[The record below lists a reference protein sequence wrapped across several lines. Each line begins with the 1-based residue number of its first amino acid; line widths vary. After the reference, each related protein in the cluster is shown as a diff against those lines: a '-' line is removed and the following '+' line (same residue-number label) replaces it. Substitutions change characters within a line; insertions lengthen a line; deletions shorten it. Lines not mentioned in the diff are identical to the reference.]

1 MFDLITAITYLR
13 KQFTKRDILLI
24 VGVLALF
31 LATRLINLD
40 KFPIFSDEGI
50 YIHWAKTAWHDAT
63 WRFISLTDGKQ
74 PLQTWGTIPFLKL
87 FPNNALLGGRLF
99 AVSMGLFGLV
109 GMFTL
114 LFYVFGKRAALVGS
128 LIFVLNPYFLFYDR
142 LALVDSG
149 VNAFFIWI
157 LLFSIILARTLRLDM
172 AIIMG
177 LIAGFGL
184 LAKSSVQIFVGLSV
198 FAPILFAEYNKRQ
211 FTRKLINYFF
221 LYAIVAVLAIL
232 IYNVQR
238 LSPFLHYVAEKN
250 TTFVMTFD
258 EFLKNPFEVFSRN
271 IRLVP
276 EYVGW
281 EAGFFFSIMSLAGL
295 FLLWKKN
302 LQMALYLTLWVVIPY
317 GMISFFSKVVFGRY
331 LIFFGSLLVIFATYF
346 VVSQTKKNMVAV
358 LLALYVVSIAFAD
371 YAIIADYKNV
381 PLPPIDR
388 GQYIEGW
395 PAGWGSKEV
404 MEFAREKSA
413 EKPVIILA
421 EGNFGMSGDVL
432 DVFLRKGDRISIRGY
447 WPLGEKELLDNQKD
461 LDKNYIYVVMSH
473 AFNYPAEW
481 PMRLVKRFDKP
492 GNQSVLYLFELTR

>member
-1 MFDLITAITYLR
+1 MFDLIAILSYLR
-13 KQFTKRDILLI
+13 KQFTRRDVLWMFGI
-24 VGVLALF
+24 LALF

-50 YIHWAKTAWHDAT
+50 YIHWAKTAWHDAN

-87 FPNNALLGGRLF
+87 FPNNALLAGRLF
-99 AVSMGLFGLV
+99 AVSMGLFGLT

-114 LFYVFGKRAALVGS
+114 LFYAFGKKAALIGS
-128 LIFVLNPYFLFYDR
+128 LIFILNPYFLFYDR

-157 LLFSIILARTLRLDM
+157 LLFSIILARTLRLDI

-184 LAKSSVQIFVGLSV
+184 LAKSSVQMFVGLAV
-198 FAPILFAEYNKRQ
+198 FAPILFAEKNKKHFSQ
-211 FTRKLINYFF
+211 KALNYFF
-221 LYAIVAVLAIL
+221 LYMIVVVLAIL

-250 TTFVMTFD
+250 TTFVMTLD
-258 EFLKNPFEVFSRN
+258 EFLKNPFDVFQRN
-271 IRLVP
+271 IKLVP

-281 EAGFFFSIMSLAGL
+281 ESGLFFSVMSFAGIY
-295 FLLWKKN
+295 LLWKKN
-302 LQMALYLTLWVVIPY
+302 IRLALYLTLWILIPY
-317 GMISFFSKVVFGRY
+317 LMISFFSKVVFGRY
-331 LIFFGSLLVIFATYF
+331 LIFFGSLMVIFATYF
-346 VVSQTKKNMVAV
+346 VTSQTKKNMTPI
-358 LLALYVVSIAFAD
+358 LIALYIFSILFAN
-371 YAIIADYKNV
+371 YTIIADFKDI

-388 GQYIEGW
+388 GQYIESW
-395 PAGWGSKEV
+395 PAGWG
-404 MEFAREKSA
+404 AREIVEYARQKSS

-432 DVFLRKGDRISIRGY
+432 DVFLRKDDRISIRGY
-447 WPLGEKELLDNQKD
+447 WPLGEKELVANQKD
-461 LDKNYIYVVMSH
+461 LDKNYIYIVLSH
-473 AFNYPAEW
+473 NFEYPKEW
-481 PMRLVKRFDKP
+481 PMRLIRRFDKP
-492 GNQSVLYLFELTR
+492 EGQGVMYLYELTR

>member
-1 MFDLITAITYLR
+1 MFDLIMAVSYLK
-13 KQFTKRDILLI
+13 KQFTRRDILFILGI
-24 VGVLALF
+24 LALF

-40 KFPIFSDEGI
+40 QFPIFSDEGI
-50 YIHWAKTAWHDAT
+50 YIHWAKTAWHDAS

-87 FPNNALLGGRLF
+87 FPDNALLAGRLF

-109 GMFTL
+109 GIFIL
-114 LFYVFGKRAALVGS
+114 LFYVFGKKAAHIGS

-172 AIIMG
+172 AIMMG

-184 LAKSSVQIFVGLSV
+184 LAKSSVQIFVGLCA
-198 FAPILFAEYNKRQ
+198 FAPILFAQQSKKQ
-211 FTRKLINYFF
+211 FSRKILNYFF
-221 LYAIVAVLAIL
+221 LYAIVAFLAVL

-238 LSPFLHYVAEKN
+238 LSPFLHYVAQKN

-281 EAGFFFSIMSLAGL
+281 EAGLFFSIMSLVGI

-302 LQMALYLTLWVVIPY
+302 LQLALYLTLWIIIPY
-317 GMISFFSKVVFGRY
+317 AMISFFSKVVFGRY

-346 VVSQTKKNMVAV
+346 VISQTKKNMIAI
-358 LLALYVVSIAFAD
+358 LMALYIVSIAFAD
-371 YAIIADYKNV
+371 YAIIADYKNIS
-381 PLPPIDR
+381 LPPIDR

-395 PAGWGSKEV
+395 PAGWG
-404 MEFAREKSA
+404 AREIMDYARQKSS

-432 DVFLRKGDRISIRGY
+432 DVFVRKTDKIVIRGY
-447 WPLGEKELLDNQKD
+447 WPLGEKELIDNQKD
-461 LDKNYIYVVMSH
+461 LDKNYIYIVLSH
-473 AFNYPAEW
+473 NFEYPKEW
-481 PMRLVKRFDKP
+481 PMRLIQRFDKP
-492 GNQSVLYLFELTR
+492 GNQGVMYLYELTQ